1 MILFEGN
8 LLPDEELDN
17 VLKKLWDS
25 CVAAVSEREHIA
37 ERVICACGNVAE
49 KIRAGVYDNIL
60 SSLLENGAF
69 TKGQLDEAIA
79 FFDKE
84 NLRLKYDIELGTIKQ
99 ETRPW
104 RSNSAEIS
112 KSVVTDVKREEQA
125 TDKECHIIDKK
136 VTPLGILFHIA
147 AGNAEGLPFFSVIEG
162 LLAGNV
168 NILKLPSM
176 DDGIS
181 IMLLHEMIK
190 EEPALAP
197 YVCVLDVP
205 STNVK
210 ILKTLADMADAIV
223 VWGGDAA
230 VAAARNMA
238 SPETQIISWGHKLSF
253 AYVSAKAV
261 NALSGDDMKSA
272 GEWEMEEN
280 GQATN
285 YEQELYDLA
294 HHICATNQLLCS
306 SCQGIFIDT
315 ENEADVM
322 TFAQEFLHILEEVS
336 VDYPQE
342 KIGVRGKVSISLY
355 NEELEST
362 YTGHK
367 VLRGKEV
374 SVIAATD
381 SKLELSYM
389 FKNCWVKPLPRKNI
403 IKALKG
409 KKGHLQTVGLI
420 CADSERDEL
429 ADVFTKAGLTHI
441 ARPKNMSQM
450 LPGGTHDGEYPLRR
464 YSRIVEVE
472 R

>member
-1 MILFEGN
+1 MILFNGKI
-8 LLPDEELDN
+8 LPDEELDN
-17 VLKKLWDS
+17 VLEQLWDA
-25 CVAAVSEREHIA
+25 CLEAVSDRTDIA
-37 ERVICACGNVAE
+37 ELVIDVCGRVAE
-49 KIRAGVYDNIL
+49 KIRGGAYDSIL
-60 SSLLENGAF
+60 LPLLESGMF
-69 TKGQLDEAIA
+69 TRAQLDEAIV
-79 FFDKE
+79 FFDRE
-84 NLRLKYDIELGTIKQ
+84 NLLLKYNTELGVL
-99 ETRPW
+99 R
-104 RSNSAEIS
+104 AEMGVQGVIE
-112 KSVVTDVKREEQA
+112 KRLE
-125 TDKECHIIDKK
+125 
-136 VTPLGILFHIA
+136 PLGILFHIA

-181 IMLLHEMIK
+181 VMLLHEMIK
-190 EEPALAP
+190 EEPGLAS

-210 ILKTLADMADAIV
+210 ILKQLADMADAIV

-230 VAAARNMA
+230 VSAARSMA

-253 AYVSAKAV
+253 AYLSAEVVAR
-261 NALSGDDMKSA
+261 LWCDDVAGGSESA
-272 GEWEMEEN
+272 SE
-280 GQATN
+280 GQGKRSRT
-285 YEQELYDLA
+285 EKELYDLA

-306 SCQGIFIDT
+306 SCQGIFVDT
-315 ENEADVM
+315 EDKSIVNMV
-322 TFAQEFLHILEEVS
+322 AQKFLHILEEVA

-362 YTGHK
+362 YTGRK
-367 VLRGKEV
+367 ILRGKGV
-374 SVIAATD
+374 SVIVAED

-389 FKNCWVKPLPRKNI
+389 FKNCWVKPLPQTNI
-403 IKALKG
+403 IKELKG

-420 CADSERDEL
+420 CADNERDEL
-429 ADVFTKAGLTHI
+429 AGMFTKAGLTHI

-450 LPGGTHDGEYPLRR
+450 LPGGTNDGEYPLRR

>member
-1 MILFEGN
+1 MILFNGKI
-8 LLPDEELDN
+8 LPDEELDN
-17 VLKKLWDS
+17 VLEQLWDA
-25 CVAAVSEREHIA
+25 CLEAVSNRTEIA
-37 ERVICACGNVAE
+37 ELVIDACGRVAE
-49 KIRAGVYDNIL
+49 KIRGGAYDSIL
-60 SSLLENGAF
+60 LPLLESGMF
-69 TKGQLDEAIA
+69 TRGQMDEAIA
-79 FFDKE
+79 FFDRE
-84 NLRLKYDIELGTIKQ
+84 NLLLKYNTELGVL
-99 ETRPW
+99 R
-104 RSNSAEIS
+104 AEMGVQGAIE
-112 KSVVTDVKREEQA
+112 KRLE
-125 TDKECHIIDKK
+125 
-136 VTPLGILFHIA
+136 PLGALFHIA

-181 IMLLHEMIK
+181 VMLLHEMIK
-190 EEPALAP
+190 EEPGLAS

-210 ILKTLADMADAIV
+210 ILKQLDDMADAIV

-230 VAAARNMA
+230 VSAARSMA

-253 AYVSAKAV
+253 AYLSAETADEIVNNESSNVGKAV
-261 NALSGDDMKSA
+261 VAKSD
-272 GEWEMEEN
+272 
-280 GQATN
+280 GQN
-285 YEQELYDLA
+285 YCEQELYDLA

-306 SCQGIFIDT
+306 SCQGIFVDT
-315 ENEADVM
+315 EDMAIVNMV
-322 TFAQEFLHILEEVS
+322 AQKFLHILEEVA

-362 YTGHK
+362 YTGRK
-367 VLRGKEV
+367 ILRGKGA
-374 SVIAATD
+374 SVIVAED
-381 SKLELSYM
+381 SELELSYM

-420 CADSERDEL
+420 CADNERDEL
-429 ADVFTKAGLTHI
+429 ASMFTKAGLTHI

>member
-1 MILFEGN
+1 MILFNGKI
-8 LLPDEELDN
+8 LPDEELDN
-17 VLKKLWDS
+17 VLEQLWDA
-25 CVAAVSEREHIA
+25 CLEAVSDRTDIA
-37 ERVICACGNVAE
+37 ELVIDACGRVAE
-49 KIRAGVYDNIL
+49 KIRGGVYDSIL
-60 SSLLENGAF
+60 LPLLESGMF
-69 TKGQLDEAIA
+69 TRAQLDEAIA
-79 FFDKE
+79 FFDKG
-84 NLRLKYDIELGTIKQ
+84 NLLLKYNTELGVL
-99 ETRPW
+99 R
-104 RSNSAEIS
+104 AEMGVQGAIE
-112 KSVVTDVKREEQA
+112 KRLE
-125 TDKECHIIDKK
+125 
-136 VTPLGILFHIA
+136 PLGILFHIA

-181 IMLLHEMIK
+181 VMLLHEMIK
-190 EEPALAP
+190 EEPGLAS

-210 ILKTLADMADAIV
+210 ILKQLADMADAIV

-230 VAAARNMA
+230 VSAARSMA

-253 AYVSAKAV
+253 AYLSAETADEIVNNESSNVGKAV
-261 NALSGDDMKSA
+261 VAKSD
-272 GEWEMEEN
+272 
-280 GQATN
+280 GQN
-285 YEQELYDLA
+285 YCEQELYDLA

-306 SCQGIFIDT
+306 SCQGIFVDT
-315 ENEADVM
+315 EDMAIVNMV
-322 TFAQEFLHILEEVS
+322 AQKFLYILEEVA

-362 YTGHK
+362 YTGRK
-367 VLRGKEV
+367 ILRGKGV
-374 SVIAATD
+374 SVILAED
-381 SKLELSYM
+381 SELELSYM
-389 FKNCWVKPLPRKNI
+389 FKNCWVKPLPSKNI
-403 IKALKG
+403 IKALKD

-429 ADVFTKAGLTHI
+429 AGAFTKAGLTHI

-450 LPGGTHDGEYPLRR
+450 LSGGTHDGEYPLRR

>member
-1 MILFEGN
+1 MILFEGKI
-8 LLPDEELDN
+8 LPDEEFDN
-17 VLKKLWDS
+17 VLEKLWNS
-25 CVAAVSEREHIA
+25 CIEAVSNRTDVA
-37 ERVICACGNVAE
+37 EVVINACGRVAQ
-49 KIRAGVYDNIL
+49 KIKAGAYDSIL
-60 SSLLENGAF
+60 LPLLENGMF
-69 TKGQLDEAIA
+69 TRAQLDEAIA

-84 NLRLKYDIELGTIKQ
+84 NLLLKYNTELGVLRADAERVHAKAGQKQ
-99 ETRPW
+99 TGQSDVPE
-104 RSNSAEIS
+104 
-112 KSVVTDVKREEQA
+112 VVEKRLE
-125 TDKECHIIDKK
+125 
-136 VTPLGILFHIA
+136 PLGILFHIA

-181 IMLLHEMIK
+181 VMLLHEMIK
-190 EEPALAP
+190 EEPDLAP
-197 YVCVLDVP
+197 YVCVLDVA

-210 ILKTLADMADAIV
+210 VLKMLADMADAIV

-230 VAAARNMA
+230 VSAARNMA

-253 AYVSAKAV
+253 AYVSAEASQTSVESVLEIVK
-261 NALSGDDMKSA
+261 
-272 GEWEMEEN
+272 
-280 GQATN
+280 N

-306 SCQGIFIDT
+306 SCQGIFVDT
-315 ENEADVM
+315 EDMAVVNAV
-322 TFAQEFLHILEEVS
+322 AQRFLHILEKVA

-362 YTGHK
+362 YTGRK
-367 VLRGKEV
+367 ILRGKGV
-374 SVIAATD
+374 SVIVAED

-389 FKNCWVKPLPRKNI
+389 FKNCWIKPLPRKNI

-420 CADSERDEL
+420 CADEERGEL
-429 ADVFTKAGLTHI
+429 AGFFTKAGLTHI
-441 ARPKNMSQM
+441 ARLKNMSQM